1 MADWLASLHELANLA
16 AVETGYWEVD
26 GTHHE
31 APPEVLVVILQ
42 ALGIEI
48 DRPEDALEALE
59 RTRAARWRRLLEPCA
74 AIRSGRPAT
83 LALRL
88 PESIGGRVEI
98 NLVLESGGEMRTE
111 QDASALPVERAA
123 EVDGAR
129 MIERKLALPAD
140 LPIGYHELRVM
151 GQAIAASC
159 HLLVAPDRA
168 YRGPGELRTWG
179 AFAPVY
185 ALRSPGQLGLGDL
198 GDLAA
203 LCRLVGAHGGS
214 LVGTLPLLACFYGEP
229 FSPSPYSPVSRLHWN
244 EILADLRPDAWRA
257 LGLPGADLL
266 ADSTFAQAAELLA
279 ADSLVDY
286 RHAGAVK
293 RAALDRVAAEV
304 WADAAARVRL
314 EEWGSAH
321 PGVEDYARF
330 RALTETL
337 GRPWG
342 LWPDAQRDGKIADGE
357 YAEDARRAHLLGQFA
372 MHAQLADIKDGA
384 GRDSAGLYLDLPV
397 GVDGRGYDLWRHR
410 DSFASEMSVGAPPDP
425 LARSGQNWA
434 VPPLHP
440 VRQREDGYR
449 YFIDCVRTHMEHA
462 AMMRID
468 HVMGLHRLFWIP
480 PGGGAPDGVYVHYP
494 AEELYAVV
502 SIESH
507 RQRCAVAGEDL
518 GTVPD
523 YVRPMMAE
531 RGLHGLFV
539 AEFEWSWQS
548 GRAAVHEPRA
558 GTVASLDTHD
568 TPTFAGFA
576 AREQIPGAEAVM
588 WRWSEELASGPADV
602 FLATLEDIW
611 LEREPQN
618 VPGTFGDEAP
628 NWRRRME
635 LDMDQIANDPRVQ
648 AMFSTLA
655 AARRNYS
662 TSGSGQP

>member
-1 MADWLASLHELANLA
+1 MADWLAALDELANLA

-26 GTHHE
+26 GTHHV

-42 ALGIEI
+42 ALGVEI
-48 DRPEDALEALE
+48 DRPDQAVDALA
-59 RTRAARWRRLLEPCA
+59 RTRAAIWRRPLEPCA
-74 AIRSGRPAT
+74 AVRSGHPAAVT
-83 LALRL
+83 LRMDA
-88 PESIGGRVEI
+88 SAGGRLEVNI
-98 NLVLESGGEMRTE
+98 ALESGGEMRTDE
-111 QDASALPVERAA
+111 DAGELPVARAT
-123 EVDGAR
+123 EVDGTR
-129 MIERKLALPAD
+129 VVERRLPLPAD
-140 LPIGYHELRVM
+140 LPIGYHQLRVS
-151 GQAIAASC
+151 GQGIAGSC

-168 YRGPGELRTWG
+168 YRGPGELRSWG
-179 AFAPVY
+179 VFAPVY
-185 ALRSPGQLGLGDL
+185 SLRSPGQLGIGDL

-203 LCRLVGAHGGS
+203 LCRLVGGQGGS

-229 FSPSPYSPVSRLHWN
+229 FSPSPYSPVTRLHWN
-244 EILADLRPDAWRA
+244 EILADLRPEAWLS
-257 LGLPGADLL
+257 LGLPGAGLL
-266 ADSTFAQAAELLA
+266 GDPTFAQAAELLA
-279 ADSLVDY
+279 GEPLVDY
-286 RHAGAVK
+286 RRVGALK

-304 WADAAARVRL
+304 WADSAARARV
-314 EEWGSAH
+314 EEWAAER
-321 PGVEDYARF
+321 PRVEDYARF

-337 GRPWG
+337 ARPWQ
-342 LWPDAQRDGKIADGE
+342 LWPEAQREGRIAEGD
-357 YAEDARRAHLLGQFA
+357 YAEESRRAHLLGQFV
-372 MHAQLADIKDGA
+372 MNEQLGDIKA
-384 GRDSAGLYLDLPV
+384 AREAAGLYLDLPV
-397 GVDGRGYDLWRHR
+397 GVDGRGYDLWRER
-410 DSFASEMSVGAPPDP
+410 ESFAGEMSVGAPPDP

-434 VPPLHP
+434 LSPLHP
-440 VRQREDGYR
+440 VRQRENGYR

-494 AEELYAVV
+494 ADELYAVV
-502 SIESH
+502 CIESH

-539 AEFEWSWQS
+539 AEFEWSWQD
-548 GRAAVHEPRA
+548 GRAAVHRPRPGA
-558 GTVASLDTHD
+558 VASLDTHD

-576 AREQIPGAEAVM
+576 EREGIPGAEAVM
-588 WRWSEELASGPADV
+588 WRWSEELAAGPADV

-618 VPGTFGDEAP
+618 VPGTFGDEAA
-628 NWRRRME
+628 NWRRRMQLE
-635 LDMDQIANDPRVQ
+635 MREIAGDPRVR

-655 AARRNYS
+655 AARRPYS

>member
-1 MADWLASLHELANLA
+1 MADWLAALHELANLA
-16 AVETGYWEVD
+16 AVEAGYWEVD
-26 GTHHE
+26 GTHHV
-31 APPEVLVVILQ
+31 APPEVLVVMLR
-42 ALGIEI
+42 ALDVDIE
-48 DRPEDALEALE
+48 RPEEAAAALA
-59 RTRAARWRRLLEPCA
+59 RTRAALWRRPLEPCA
-74 AIRSGRPAT
+74 VVRTGGPA
-83 LALRL
+83 AVPLRQAG
-88 PESIGGRVEI
+88 SAGGRFESTRA
-98 NLVLESGGEMRTE
+98 LESGGEMRTDE
-111 QDASALPVERAA
+111 DAGELPVLRATD
-123 EVDGAR
+123 VDGTR
-129 MIERKLALPAD
+129 IVERRLPLPDD
-140 LPIGYHELRVM
+140 LPVGYHQLRVS
-151 GQAIAASC
+151 GQGFSASC

-168 YRGPGELRTWG
+168 YRAPGEMRTWG

-185 ALRSPGQLGLGDL
+185 ALRSPGQLGVGDL

-203 LCRLVGAHGGS
+203 LCRLVGGHGGS

-244 EILADLRPDAWRA
+244 EILADLRPAGWRA

-266 ADSTFAQAAELLA
+266 DDPAFTAASQAMAEEP
-279 ADSLVDY
+279 LVDY
-286 RHAGAVK
+286 RRVGALK
-293 RAALDRVAAEV
+293 RAALDRVTEAV
-304 WADAAARVRL
+304 WADEAARGRVEAWAEGR
-314 EEWGSAH
+314 AR
-321 PGVEDYARF
+321 VEDYARF

-337 GRPWG
+337 GRPWQ
-342 LWPDAQRDGKIADGE
+342 LWPEAQRDGRIADGDF
-357 YAEDARRAHLLGQFA
+357 AEGARRAHLLGQFA
-372 MHAQLADIKDGA
+372 MSAQLADIKA
-384 GRDSAGLYLDLPV
+384 GRDAAGLYLDLPV
-397 GVDGRGYDLWRHR
+397 GVDGRGYDLWRER
-410 DSFASEMSVGAPPDP
+410 ASFAAEMSVGAPPDP

-494 AEELYAVV
+494 AEELYAVIT
-502 SIESH
+502 IESH

-523 YVRPMMAE
+523 YVRPMMAD

-539 AEFEWSWQS
+539 GEFEWSWQD
-548 GRAAVHEPRA
+548 GRAAVHRPRP

-576 AREQIPGAEAVM
+576 ERESIPGAEAVM
-588 WRWSEELASGPADV
+588 WRWSEELAAGPADV

-628 NWRRRME
+628 NWRRRLA
-635 LDMDQIANDPRVQ
+635 LDMDQISSDPRVE
-648 AMFSTLA
+648 AMFTTIA
-655 AARRNYS
+655 AARRR
-662 TSGSGQP
+662 

>member
-1 MADWLASLHELANLA
+1 M
-16 AVETGYWEVD
+16 
-26 GTHHE
+26 
-31 APPEVLVVILQ
+31 
-42 ALGIEI
+42 
-48 DRPEDALEALE
+48 
-59 RTRAARWRRLLEPCA
+59 
-74 AIRSGRPAT
+74 
-83 LALRL
+83 
-88 PESIGGRVEI
+88 
-98 NLVLESGGEMRTE
+98 
-111 QDASALPVERAA
+111 
-123 EVDGAR
+123 
-129 MIERKLALPAD
+129 
-140 LPIGYHELRVM
+140 
-151 GQAIAASC
+151 
-159 HLLVAPDRA
+159 RA

-179 AFAPVY
+179 VFAPVY
-185 ALRSPGQLGLGDL
+185 ALRSAGQLGIGDV

-203 LCRLVGAHGGS
+203 LCRMVGGAGGA

-244 EILADLRPDAWRA
+244 EILADLRPSAWRE
-257 LGLPGADLL
+257 LGLPGAELLDDPTFAEAAALL
-266 ADSTFAQAAELLA
+266 AG
-279 ADSLVDY
+279 DSLIDY
-286 RHAGAVK
+286 RRAGVLK
-293 RAALDRVAAEV
+293 RAALDRAADAV
-304 WADAAARVRL
+304 WADPSARARL
-314 EEWGSAH
+314 EDHAADH
-321 PGVEDYARF
+321 PRVEDYARF

-337 GRPWG
+337 GRPWQ
-342 LWPDAQRDGKIADGE
+342 LWSEAQKGGRIAEGD
-357 YAEDARRAHLLGQFA
+357 YAEEARRTHLLGQFV
-372 MHAQLADIKDGA
+372 MNAQLADIKS
-384 GRDSAGLYLDLPV
+384 GRDMAGLYLDLPV
-397 GVDGRGYDLWRHR
+397 GVEGRGYDLWRER
-410 DSFASEMSVGAPPDP
+410 TSFAMEMSVGAPPDP

-440 VRQREDGYR
+440 VRQRDNGYR

-494 AEELYAVV
+494 ADELYAVI

-539 AEFEWSWQS
+539 AEFEWSWQD
-548 GRAAVHEPRA
+548 GRPAVHRPRP

-576 AREQIPGAEAVM
+576 AREGIPGAEAVM
-588 WRWSEELASGPADV
+588 WRWSEELAAGPADV

-628 NWRRRME
+628 NWRRRMQ
-635 LDMDQIANDPRVQ
+635 LDLGQIAADPRVQ
-648 AMFSTLA
+648 AMFTTLA
-655 AARRNYS
+655 AARRR
-662 TSGSGQP
+662 

>member
-1 MADWLASLHELANLA
+1 MADWLAALHALADR
-16 AVETGYWEVD
+16 VGIEVRYWEVD
-26 GTHHE
+26 GTEHL
-31 APPEVLVVILQ
+31 APPEVLVVILA
-42 ALGIEI
+42 ALGVEI
-48 DRPEDALEALE
+48 DRPEDAPAALE
-59 RTRAARWRRLLEPCA
+59 RLVLAGWRRVLEPCVA
-74 AIRSGRPAT
+74 VRSGSPAT
-83 LALRL
+83 TPLRL
-88 PESIGGRVEI
+88 PEAADGRLEI
-98 NLVLESGGEMRTE
+98 NIALESGGEMRFE
-111 QDASALPVERAA
+111 QEMRAGSVEHGADIDGTLFVERRIALP
-123 EVDGAR
+123 G
-129 MIERKLALPAD
+129 D
-140 LPIGYHELRVM
+140 LPVGYHQLRASGRGVS
-151 GQAIAASC
+151 AAA

-179 AFAPVY
+179 VFAPVY
-185 ALRSPGQLGLGDL
+185 ALRSAGQLGIGDL

-203 LCRLVGAHGGS
+203 LCRLVGAQGGS

-229 FSPSPYSPVSRLHWN
+229 FSPSPYSPVSRLNWN
-244 EILADLRPDAWRA
+244 EILADLRPEAWA
-257 LGLPGADLL
+257 TLGLPGGEQL
-266 ADSTFAQAAELLA
+266 ADPTFAQAGELLA
-279 ADSLVDY
+279 SDPLVDY
-286 RHAGAVK
+286 RRVGLLK
-293 RAALDRVAAEV
+293 RAALDRLTGEV
-304 WADAAARVRL
+304 WADAAARARL
-314 EEWGSAH
+314 EEWADGR

-330 RALTETL
+330 RAVTETL

-342 LWPDAQRDGKIADGE
+342 LWPEAQRDGKIAEGD
-357 YAEDARRAHLLGQFA
+357 YAEEARRAHLLGQFVVN
-372 MHAQLADIKDGA
+372 AQLADIKS

-397 GVDGRGYDLWRHR
+397 GVDGRGYDLWRER
-410 DSFASEMSVGAPPDP
+410 ASFAAEMSVGAPPDP

-440 VRQREDGYR
+440 VRQRENGYR
-449 YFIDCVRTHMEHA
+449 YFIDCIRTHMEHA

-539 AEFEWSWQS
+539 GEFEWGWQS
-548 GRAAVHEPRA
+548 GRAALRQPRP

-576 AREQIPGAEAVM
+576 EREGIPGAEAVM
-588 WRWSEELASGPADV
+588 WRWSEELAAGPADV

-611 LEREPQN
+611 LELEPQN
-618 VPGTFGDEAP
+618 VPGTFGDEAA
-628 NWRRRME
+628 NWRRRMQF
-635 LDMDQIANDPRVQ
+635 DMSEIAADPRVQ
-648 AMFSTLA
+648 AMFATVA
-655 AARRNYS
+655 AARRR
-662 TSGSGQP
+662 